1 LKNLR
6 CAGFDVLLLDTN
18 IVYRWL
24 MASPIPQPVIER
36 VRSEGATVSILS
48 PWEMLI
54 KYQSGKLEL
63 PTLDVAGEIAAQG
76 FSLLPIKPEH
86 LLALSDLSMLH
97 RDPFDRL
104 LLAQA
109 KAEKMT
115 VVTMDKIF
123 GEYLPDAWVV

>member
-1 LKNLR
+1 M
-6 CAGFDVLLLDTN
+6 LLLDTN

-24 MASPIPQPVIER
+24 MALPIPPSVEKRIR
-36 VRSEGATVSILS
+36 DEGAMVSVLA

-54 KYQSGKLEL
+54 KHQIGKLDL
-63 PTLDVAGEIAAQG
+63 PTMDVAGDIAAQG
-76 FSLLPIKPEH
+76 FPLLPIRPEH
-86 LLALSDLSMLH
+86 LLALSELPLLH

-109 KAEKMT
+109 KAEGA
-115 VVTMDKIF
+115 VLVTTDRIF

>member
-1 LKNLR
+1 M
-6 CAGFDVLLLDTN
+6 LLLDTN

-24 MASPIPQPVIER
+24 MALPLPQAVVQRIR
-36 VRSEGATVSILS
+36 GEGAMVSVLS

-54 KYQSGKLEL
+54 KHQIGKLDL
-63 PTLDVAGEIAAQG
+63 PTMDVAADIVAQG
-76 FSLLPIKPEH
+76 FPLLLIRPEH
-86 LLALSDLSMLH
+86 LLALSELPLLH

-109 KAEKMT
+109 KAERA
-115 VVTMDKIF
+115 VLVTTDRIF